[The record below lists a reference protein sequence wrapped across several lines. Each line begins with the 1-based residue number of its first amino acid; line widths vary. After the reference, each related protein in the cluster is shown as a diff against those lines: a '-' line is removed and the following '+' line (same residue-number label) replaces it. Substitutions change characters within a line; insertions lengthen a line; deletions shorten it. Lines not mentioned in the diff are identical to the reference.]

1 MSTLVKIE
9 ETYLKLFK
17 IVLLLILTLALLVA
31 LVTVIKGIM
40 DFTAKPEPI
49 APAQT
54 APAPKVDVDAFIKA
68 LEKRDQPPAAP
79 TTPNAPP
86 EAPRANPMDELAAS
100 HLAKAWS
107 YYDAYQKACNVPTK
121 IEQDGFMSSDFPRNS
136 FRNWFRKYGPNFA
149 ESQDNFLRVVLANP
163 TVIKICIDK
172 QGRGGVFSGALN
184 WHLEE
189 WADALDD
196 IAEFNKKEE
205 SRVLRQY
212 NAEEARIMAKRSE
225 GVYMLWGALISFG
238 VFMSLA
244 LLLIFSKIETNLR
257 NVRLKSTED

>member
-17 IVLLLILTLALLVA
+17 IVLLLILTLALLA
-31 LVTVIKGIM
+31 AIVTVVKGIM

-54 APAPKVDVDAFIKA
+54 APAPKVDVEAFIKA

-79 TTPNAPP
+79 TPAAPP

-205 SRVLRQY
+205 SRVIRQF
-212 NAEEARIMAKRSE
+212 NAEEARIMEKRSE

-257 NVRLKSTED
+257 NVRLRSTED

>member
-17 IVLLLILTLALLVA
+17 IVLLAILTLALLA
-31 LVTVIKGIM
+31 AIVTVIKGII
-40 DFTAKPEPI
+40 DFTAKPQPV
-49 APAQT
+49 APAQK
-54 APAPKVDVDAFIKA
+54 APEPKVDVDAFIQA
-68 LEKRDQPPAAP
+68 LEQRDQPPALRPAAP
-79 TTPNAPP
+79 PP
-86 EAPRANPMDELAAS
+86 EAPRANPMDELAAT

-149 ESQDNFLRVVLANP
+149 ESQDNFIRTVLAHP
-163 TVIKICIDK
+163 RVIKICVDK
-172 QGRGGVFSGALN
+172 QGRGGVFSGALK
-184 WHLEE
+184 WHMEE
-189 WADALDD
+189 WDDAV
-196 IAEFNKKEE
+196 AAVVQFNKEE
-205 SRVLRQY
+205 QNRIISQE
-212 NAEEARIMAKRSE
+212 NAEDARVMAKKME
-225 GVYMLWGALISFG
+225 GVQMLWIALIAFG

-257 NVRLKSTED
+257 GVSLRTSQE

>member
-17 IVLLLILTLALLVA
+17 IVLLLILTLALLA
-31 LVTVIKGIM
+31 AIVTVIKGIM
-40 DFTAKPEPI
+40 DFTAEPEPV

-54 APAPKVDVDAFIKA
+54 APAPKVDVDAFIRA
-68 LEKRDQPPAAP
+68 LEKREQPPAA
-79 TTPNAPP
+79 TTPAAPP

-107 YYDAYQKACNVPTK
+107 YYDAYQNACNVPTK
-121 IEQDGFMSSDFPRNS
+121 IEQDGFMSADFPRNS
-136 FRNWFRKYGPNFA
+136 FRKWFRQYGPDFA
-149 ESQDNFLRVVLANP
+149 ESQDNFLRAVLVHP

-172 QGRGGVFSGALN
+172 QGRGRVFSGALN
-184 WHLEE
+184 WHTQE
-189 WADALDD
+189 WVKAVA
-196 IAEFNKKEE
+196 AVAQFNKKEE
-205 SRVLRQY
+205 SRVIRQE
-212 NAEEARIMAKRSE
+212 NAEEARIMAKRSD

-257 NVRLKSTED
+257 HARLRSSED

>member
-1 MSTLVKIE
+1 
-9 ETYLKLFK
+9 
-17 IVLLLILTLALLVA
+17 
-31 LVTVIKGIM
+31 
-40 DFTAKPEPI
+40 
-49 APAQT
+49 
-54 APAPKVDVDAFIKA
+54 
-68 LEKRDQPPAAP
+68 
-79 TTPNAPP
+79 
-86 EAPRANPMDELAAS
+86 
-100 HLAKAWS
+100 
-107 YYDAYQKACNVPTK
+107 
-121 IEQDGFMSSDFPRNS
+121 MSSDFPRNS

-212 NAEEARIMAKRSE
+212 NAEEVRIMAKRSE

-257 NVRLKSTED
+257 SVRLRSTED

>member
-17 IVLLLILTLALLVA
+17 IVLLLILTLALLA
-31 LVTVIKGIM
+31 AIVTVVKGVM
-40 DFTAKPEPI
+40 DFMAKPEPV
-49 APAQT
+49 APAEK
-54 APAPKVDVDAFIKA
+54 APEPKVDVEAFIKA
-68 LEKRDQPPAAP
+68 LEKREQPPAPTPAAP
-79 TTPNAPP
+79 PP
-86 EAPRANPMDELAAS
+86 EAPRAHPMDELAAT

-149 ESQDNFLRVVLANP
+149 ESQDAFLRTVLANP
-163 TVIKICIDK
+163 SVIKICVDK
-172 QGRGGVFSGALN
+172 QGRGGIFSGALN
-184 WHLEE
+184 WHMEE
-189 WADALDD
+189 WADAVD
-196 IAEFNKKEE
+196 AAAQFNKEE
-205 SRVLRQY
+205 QNRVRRAED
-212 NAEEARIMAKRSE
+212 AEEARIMAKKME
-225 GVYMLWGALISFG
+225 GVQMLWGALISFG

-257 NVRLKSTED
+257 GVSLRSSKD